1 MNYKKIR
8 IAPNIKR
15 YEVCNGNLLCIEKD
29 GAISL
34 NGDNLLEPIFFSVAF
49 FRNSKTIVYGNP
61 NTLIESN
68 LDTNTIKKL
77 NPKWSY
83 YWPTY
88 KDDEI
93 MVSMNYRKTDNG
105 YRVADYYRYN
115 FLTEKL
121 LDLKLTEVTNFFIHD
136 NNGYFLYDNVL
147 LRKRN
152 LSTGEQLWEIQLDI
166 TTRNF
171 TNNERNPIKQ
181 VIGIH
186 QNQFLVS
193 FASGHL
199 LGISTKTGEVLW
211 HSDKF
216 LSKDLLHNRSSLL
229 GTFSNWHLQDG
240 KLYQFDGDT
249 YFSFDIDTGETQF
262 LWQDERE
269 KNYITVINKNYTNNY
284 IYFAASLNQRL
295 FPTVIG
301 IFDRTNLS
309 ITWVHEVEQ
318 VSRCLNAAPQV
329 DGNKLYVLDGGGSL
343 HIFEAEG

>member
-105 YRVADYYRYN
+105 YRVADYHRYN
-115 FLTEKL
+115 FSTGKL
-121 LDLKLTEVTNFFIHD
+121 LDLKLTEIPTCIIHE
-136 NNGYFLYDNVL
+136 NNGYFLYKNLL

-152 LSTGEQLWEIQLDI
+152 LSTGEQLWENQLDI
-166 TTRNF
+166 ATRNF
-171 TNNERNPIKQ
+171 TSNERNPIMQ
-181 VIGIH
+181 IIGIH
-186 QNQFLVS
+186 QNQFLLS
-193 FASGHL
+193 FASDDL
-199 LGISTKTGEVLW
+199 LSINTETGEVLW
-211 HSDKF
+211 HNNGFVDKSVLNMRPSPMLLFSD
-216 LSKDLLHNRSSLL
+216 
-229 GTFSNWHLQDG
+229 WHLQDG

-269 KNYITVINKNYTNNY
+269 KNYITVKRKIFSDNY
-284 IYFAASLNQRL
+284 IYFTASLNQEL
-295 FPTVIG
+295 FSSVIG

-318 VSRCLNAAPQV
+318 VSRALNAAPQV
-329 DGNKLYVLDGGGSL
+329 DGDKLYVLDGGGSL